1 MIYTRNDL
9 KKPKVWIANYQNITL
24 QQALDILNP
33 DNFYQ
38 PIALR
43 RGAYKRL
50 LVELEK
56 DKSE

>member
-1 MIYTRNDL
+1 MIYTREDL
-9 KKPKVWIANYQNITL
+9 KKPKVWIANYQNMTL

-33 DNFYQ
+33 DNLYQ

-50 LVELEK
+50 LIELKKGKNE
-56 DKSE
+56 